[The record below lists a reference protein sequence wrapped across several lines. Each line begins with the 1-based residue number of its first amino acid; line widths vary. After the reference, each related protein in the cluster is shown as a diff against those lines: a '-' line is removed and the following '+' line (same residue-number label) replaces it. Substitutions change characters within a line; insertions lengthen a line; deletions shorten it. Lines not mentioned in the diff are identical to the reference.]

1 MSLWNRQRAKMLAAR
16 VKDSSDRQ
24 RSYAPV
30 VPNSRI
36 PILGSTRR
44 RNDGGLV
51 QGTQHQFAGNV
62 TSAVRRED
70 VRRLHGDTEN
80 KTDAIN
86 PRASST
92 MDLPTSAKW
101 TTTTDR
107 PSTSQ
112 RSRDTR
118 TRIDDHTI
126 LDNIDRPYPA
136 LRRKEPT
143 INQYSTS
150 SKTSEAGDMR
160 RPSARPSQAEAGS
173 SYDRA
178 PPEKED
184 GTILGIAIP
193 GPPLMTGGLP
203 NYSSEQR
210 SKTRSPVPELS
221 TIGGQQFPSIPLSGT
236 PVTLS
241 TGTPSTFYS
250 ESVGPWSSR
259 DTTPISMSSYSPVY
273 VPPSASAPKLAS
285 PFRSRQPDPRL
296 PIRNNSSHTVY
307 IQEQPNDTSDA
318 PISNAALPSRRS
330 PSTPAKLTKR
340 PKIEKSRTPHP
351 TPPPR
356 KSSTKFRS
364 PSGKSVLQ
372 ESSGSPKP
380 RRPKGSAADVTMNVM
395 DPESSRGLR
404 EGAVSTMPRRP
415 SRQGTTDLE
424 VEASPIIHSDLPPD
438 VIKFYRKPESDGE
451 SQRYARHMAPTV
463 SSANKTQPPV
473 AQRSI
478 SRQPSPVIGPPIEP
492 KVTPIHQ
499 PKAFTGP
506 TSSTRRGSNESTK
519 SEKPS
524 KFGFF
529 GLHKRS
535 KARVDEEGK
544 ESKATRKGPAA
555 GTGHEGY
562 GKYAHRGR
570 RPSMSGQPAS
580 RGRSASTADSTGRS
594 VSSWKTSNPSGS
606 ESELDDFVSQRLE
619 PIVIPGG
626 GLSSHGNR
634 YEGSDYNSS
643 GRSLRRMP
651 SGNLAERDT
660 AIQDSPQHSDIA
672 YALSRAN
679 DQSIIFTAEDKPT
692 LAARRSLLHLRR
704 HGGSEESL
712 RLPSPIKATPYDP
725 TLSVVTIDST
735 QSPIPRSDSS
745 VPPTSTSSIV
755 EGHQKTKDS
764 RWNFFSRKRRN
775 QRSSSRS
782 PEKRSM
788 TTHMQVAVADVPE
801 IRPIPHYAMLDS
813 DQDMPGPNNK
823 MRALEELFDVAR
835 ESSGEELSQFKHG
848 IIPGTQGLRFQN
860 RQSVLLPSPPGLSS
874 QFPVAFLTA
883 SNMAETVPGVMT
895 PGMKTRLN
903 MPPERRADEGPSQ
916 YDQVRRVSPAAYRAG
931 QQHQRPLQSF
941 SRPFG
946 IRKPE
951 QQPVQ
956 PSSVREDRPL
966 LGVRTD
972 PLPSKLFN
980 EPGSSHPL
988 SAPAETGSKT
998 RSSITQPEF
1007 LTYTSWYGSGSS
1019 GSSSSQT
1026 KPPVTR
1032 QSPRT
1037 TQPDRRM
1044 VEEDAWHEYD
1054 DLIDDVLS
1062 PAAGVLQQPDIEYF
1076 GPQKTELQATPDYL
1090 EPPPLLYDTGTTSP
1104 KLKSAVST
1112 ESVRLRRS
1120 RIHSAL
1126 HSSLDAST
1134 PSSLAEL
1141 VADYEQRNR
1150 NSTILLDRMS
1160 FLFEESEEPDEPDHP
1175 AEESKEPLAGPSN
1188 RQRAT
1193 VLLDIAER
1201 YREGPVGLSNL
1212 RYGALMISRWLSFSR
1227 VLFSPVHNKIISN
1240 PNERVLVLDGLG
1252 NDDWSFYCAETYTTA
1267 TVHSLN
1273 SMVQPSMLKESVT
1286 EAWPAPPNHRAA
1298 KVNTPVMTFPFPQ
1311 SYFAAVVF
1319 RFPAAMSESALRR
1332 TIGECYRV
1340 LQPGGYIE
1348 LTVMDLDMMNMGN
1361 RTRRAVRMLKVRMN
1375 VADAGISLKPASDNI
1390 LKILGRRGYQNLNKC
1405 IVSVPVSGTVG
1416 SSSIDSSSSRH
1427 SQGSVQRDSATA
1439 AEKAVSFVE
1448 PMGRRSRAES
1458 STASERNFLLSDL
1471 IADESPRSDHRITRM
1486 VARVGRWWYTRC
1498 YEWAVLP
1505 DGDLERSIWADKQV
1519 LQECENRGSGFK
1531 LLIAYAQKPIDTR
1544 RRTMSEPNKPVGAV
1558 AGGSSSTT
1566 TSRPGMH
1573 DSL

>member
-1 MSLWNRQRAKMLAAR
+1 
-16 VKDSSDRQ
+16 
-24 RSYAPV
+24 
-30 VPNSRI
+30 
-36 PILGSTRR
+36 
-44 RNDGGLV
+44 
-51 QGTQHQFAGNV
+51 
-62 TSAVRRED
+62 
-70 VRRLHGDTEN
+70 
-80 KTDAIN
+80 
-86 PRASST
+86 
-92 MDLPTSAKW
+92 
-101 TTTTDR
+101 
-107 PSTSQ
+107 
-112 RSRDTR
+112 
-118 TRIDDHTI
+118 
-126 LDNIDRPYPA
+126 
-136 LRRKEPT
+136 
-143 INQYSTS
+143 
-150 SKTSEAGDMR
+150 
-160 RPSARPSQAEAGS
+160 
-173 SYDRA
+173 
-178 PPEKED
+178 
-184 GTILGIAIP
+184 
-193 GPPLMTGGLP
+193 
-203 NYSSEQR
+203 
-210 SKTRSPVPELS
+210 
-221 TIGGQQFPSIPLSGT
+221 
-236 PVTLS
+236 
-241 TGTPSTFYS
+241 
-250 ESVGPWSSR
+250 
-259 DTTPISMSSYSPVY
+259 
-273 VPPSASAPKLAS
+273 
-285 PFRSRQPDPRL
+285 
-296 PIRNNSSHTVY
+296 
-307 IQEQPNDTSDA
+307 
-318 PISNAALPSRRS
+318 
-330 PSTPAKLTKR
+330 
-340 PKIEKSRTPHP
+340 
-351 TPPPR
+351 
-356 KSSTKFRS
+356 
-364 PSGKSVLQ
+364 
-372 ESSGSPKP
+372 
-380 RRPKGSAADVTMNVM
+380 
-395 DPESSRGLR
+395 
-404 EGAVSTMPRRP
+404 
-415 SRQGTTDLE
+415 
-424 VEASPIIHSDLPPD
+424 
-438 VIKFYRKPESDGE
+438 
-451 SQRYARHMAPTV
+451 
-463 SSANKTQPPV
+463 
-473 AQRSI
+473 
-478 SRQPSPVIGPPIEP
+478 
-492 KVTPIHQ
+492 
-499 PKAFTGP
+499 
-506 TSSTRRGSNESTK
+506 
-519 SEKPS
+519 
-524 KFGFF
+524 
-529 GLHKRS
+529 
-535 KARVDEEGK
+535 
-544 ESKATRKGPAA
+544 
-555 GTGHEGY
+555 
-562 GKYAHRGR
+562 
-570 RPSMSGQPAS
+570 
-580 RGRSASTADSTGRS
+580 
-594 VSSWKTSNPSGS
+594 
-606 ESELDDFVSQRLE
+606 
-619 PIVIPGG
+619 
-626 GLSSHGNR
+626 
-634 YEGSDYNSS
+634 
-643 GRSLRRMP
+643 
-651 SGNLAERDT
+651 
-660 AIQDSPQHSDIA
+660 
-672 YALSRAN
+672 
-679 DQSIIFTAEDKPT
+679 
-692 LAARRSLLHLRR
+692 
-704 HGGSEESL
+704 
-712 RLPSPIKATPYDP
+712 
-725 TLSVVTIDST
+725 
-735 QSPIPRSDSS
+735 
-745 VPPTSTSSIV
+745 
-755 EGHQKTKDS
+755 
-764 RWNFFSRKRRN
+764 
-775 QRSSSRS
+775 
-782 PEKRSM
+782 M

-916 YDQVRRVSPAAYRAG
+916 YDQV
-931 QQHQRPLQSF
+931 H
-941 SRPFG
+941 
-946 IRKPE
+946 
-951 QQPVQ
+951 
-956 PSSVREDRPL
+956 
-966 LGVRTD
+966 

-1007 LTYTSWYGSGSS
+1007 LTYTSW
-1019 GSSSSQT
+1019 
-1026 KPPVTR
+1026 
-1032 QSPRT
+1032 T